1 MYKRFHSVV
10 VVLGVN
16 FTKTLRR
23 VSNAGINH
31 PNTLFVKGMMLI
43 RDRLCGSRVEI
54 QRGEEFRGGK
64 IVNDFPSSP
73 SILLRKRGKLSS
85 YHSIPRTVLNEQV
98 RNDLV
103 NICCNVYCI
112 MRDKYTQH
120 FYKSLIILQVEEKV
134 DK

>member
-1 MYKRFHSVV
+1 
-10 VVLGVN
+10 
-16 FTKTLRR
+16 
-23 VSNAGINH
+23 
-31 PNTLFVKGMMLI
+31 MLI

-73 SILLRKRGKLSS
+73 SILLRKSGKLSS
-85 YHSIPRTVLNEQV
+85 YHSILNEQV

-112 MRDKYTQH
+112 MRDKYTRH
-120 FYKSLIILQVEEKV
+120 FYKNLIILQVEEKV